1 MYGHRIGRRG
11 ASLRFF
17 VDRFRH
23 HVADPLGKFK
33 IAHPIGVFIRLFFV
47 MPIWGVVNQKG
58 GVGKTTTAVNLAA
71 GLAIRGS
78 RTLLVDCDPQ
88 GNATTGLGLDKQE
101 TETTLYEVLAAA
113 VDGKGAEPEL
123 VRKAIHNVAPG
134 LDLIP
139 ATMDLA
145 GAEPLLMSAV
155 GKEVILRDALEP
167 ILADYDWVV
176 MDAPPSLGLLTI
188 NILAACD
195 SILVPMQCEFY
206 ALEGLSQ
213 LLKTVDVV
221 RRRINPSLKVAKV
234 LLTMHDP
241 RNRLT
246 QQVKHEVK
254 EYFGDKVSRV
264 MIPRNVR
271 LSESPSF
278 GEAAVQLFPKSKG
291 ASAYLSFVDEVVET
305 CGVR

>member
-1 MYGHRIGRRG
+1 
-11 ASLRFF
+11 
-17 VDRFRH
+17 
-23 HVADPLGKFK
+23 
-33 IAHPIGVFIRLFFV
+33 

-71 GLAIRGS
+71 GLALRGH
-78 RTLLVDCDPQ
+78 RTLLIDCDPQ
-88 GNATTGLGLDKQE
+88 GNATTGLGFDKQSA
-101 TETTLYEVLAAA
+101 ETTLYDLLVSA
-113 VDGKGAEPEL
+113 VETGSSLPQRRATLSDVSGRTAVAERPL
-123 VRKAIHNVAPG
+123 VWSAIQPVGEN

-139 ATMDLA
+139 ATLDLA
-145 GAEPLLMSAV
+145 GAESVLNNAV
-155 GKEVILRDALEP
+155 GKEMILRDALEP
-167 ILADYDWVV
+167 IIDEYEWIV

-195 SILVPMQCEFY
+195 SVLVPMQCEFY

-234 LLTMHDP
+234 LLTMYDP

-254 EYFGDKVSRV
+254 EYFGEKVSQV
-264 MIPRNVR
+264 VIPRNVR

-305 CGVR
+305 CGAH